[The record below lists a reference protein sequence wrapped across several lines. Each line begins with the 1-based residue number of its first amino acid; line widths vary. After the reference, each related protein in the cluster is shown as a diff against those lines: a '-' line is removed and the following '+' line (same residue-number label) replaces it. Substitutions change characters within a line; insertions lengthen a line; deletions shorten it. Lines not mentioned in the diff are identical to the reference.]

1 VQGLRLCDD
10 DQLRRVLGRH
20 PVPQRLHP
28 RQQSAPSQLQDK
40 QTQNVN
46 VNKDDDDTTR
56 QKQNT
61 KRRRRGFI
69 LVSLI
74 NYE

>member
-1 VQGLRLCDD
+1 MQGLRLCDD

-46 VNKDDDDTTR
+46 KDDDDTR

-61 KRRRRGFI
+61 KKKKKRIYPGV
-69 LVSLI
+69 LD
-74 NYE
+74 